1 MCRIEQSIFEQSK
14 MIAKKNIILFMKFIK
29 VIIGLIII
37 YIFVFTKHPSGIGDL
52 YESEINNGIIDTINY
67 P

>member
-1 MCRIEQSIFEQSK
+1 
-14 MIAKKNIILFMKFIK
+14 MKFIK